1 MSYDGRPPRGSSRG
15 ITVEQYVSTLPYEMM
30 PFDEKLFTS
39 LVNNESMTEIFGVP
53 ISTKSIT
60 TELEQYRKKFNKLK
74 NKDITQ
80 NKILSND
87 IKREIFYYLLQ
98 YRLFELYYDTQQIDL
113 AKTKVTDDEHPVTGK
128 SARTKQKQDLNDEIN
143 KLLSK
148 ENKSIADIAKIKMQK
163 DKLTALE
170 DVELL
175 AKNRILYIL
184 PTIDSAQPEY
194 IKSSLNPKIDNE
206 DKNYYNKLLSSKNNS
221 TYDNIFLLPVF
232 TTRPD
237 TLEEFKSRIDQ
248 SLKNL
253 SEKIIDKGKRD
264 ETAYTQIIYYVDNEK
279 DKFFY
284 TGFFKNSLKNDYVTE
299 LNSKLKNFFIS
310 RVGNQQLTLNYK
322 PYFSDIASLK
332 SINIEKNI
340 ASTFDNSMRESLQQL
355 IECIKNCYLSFT
367 DINIRKS
374 LSENVNINT
383 FHIYSRLENLDDSD
397 PMGTVVAAKDYCYL
411 FLEQGKNPKLGHLEV
426 SNISKNQ
433 YFFVVDKTGIFEKW
447 ASAVYIYDRS
457 EENFPYKKDPGFKYR
472 VDFDDNEKKATLIQ
486 THKIIMKNGKKI
498 INKIDD
504 NMVIFYTDGQ
514 VIKFD
519 KDNQM
524 TWSEDYIK
532 YKTKYNPS
540 SKKTSIDDEDIPET
554 KSLIEQESDKDHKRV
569 LIQVRYNYGQIQFKN
584 IQERMNSPF
593 TGVLKFQ
600 TIDREYEKYNWFV
613 FNTIDRALEPK
624 MAINYYEDTMFDKDS
639 LRAYLKSENK
649 LTDKTRIAFEFLKM
663 NYNIP
668 ELKKYSDFIYDNFKQ
683 NINLN
688 LNDKTF
694 VEKIKR
700 GIIDIVFEKNGLIYV
715 KKSNIIAEKEKE
727 KPDADNYKIIN
738 CKYVSIRNKNV
749 EPEIKNYFNKNDF
762 EESKYLKNKFKNMKE
777 VKTMLNMQE
786 KKTGGFA
793 IIQITR
799 DIIGDSTNLYLAAEC
814 KKRSRRIKSKFKQ
827 AMNFVL
833 QGGKSKKRK
842 NKNKTK
848 KYYRT

>member
-39 LVNNESMTEIFGVP
+39 LVNNENMAEIFRTP
-53 ISTKSIT
+53 MTTQSIT
-60 TELEQYRKKFNKLK
+60 NELEQYRKKFNKLK
-74 NKDITQ
+74 NKDIIQ
-80 NKILSND
+80 NKILSDD

-128 SARTKQKQDLNDEIN
+128 SVRTKQKQDLNDEIN
-143 KLLSK
+143 KLLAIEK
-148 ENKSIADIAKIKMQK
+148 KSIQDVAKIKTQQA
-163 DKLTALE
+163 KLAALE

-184 PTIDSAQPEY
+184 PTVDSAQPEY
-194 IKSSLNPKIDNE
+194 IKSSLNPKIDIE

-221 TYDNIFLLPVF
+221 NYDNIFLLPVF

-264 ETAYTQIIYYVDNEK
+264 ESAYTQIIYYVDNEK

-299 LNSKLKNFFIS
+299 LNNKLKNFFVS

-374 LSENVNINT
+374 LSENININT

-397 PMGTVVAAKDYCYL
+397 PMSTVVAAKDYCYL

-433 YFFVVDKTGIFEKW
+433 YFFVVDRTGIFEKW
-447 ASAVYIYDRS
+447 ASAVYVYPNKPRHDS
-457 EENFPYKKDPGFKYR
+457 KK
-472 VDFDDNEKKATLIQ
+472 Q
-486 THKIIMKNGKKI
+486 TVI
-498 INKIDD
+498 INKD
-504 NMVIFYTDGQ
+504 NSATIKDILGNKSVTYNDGDM
-514 VIKFD
+514 IKFNINN
-519 KDNQM
+519 KN
-524 TWSEDYIK
+524 TWSDDYTK

-540 SKKTSIDDEDIPET
+540 SKSTKMDDDVIPLT
-554 KSLIEQESDKDHKRV
+554 QTLVEQESDKDIKRT

-584 IQERMNSPF
+584 IQERINSPF
-593 TGVLKFQ
+593 TGVLKFE

-613 FNTIDRALEPK
+613 FNTIDRSLEAK
-624 MAINYYEDTMFDKDS
+624 MAINYYEDTMFDKES
-639 LRAYLKSENK
+639 LKAYLKSENK

-663 NYNIP
+663 NYNIS

-688 LNDKTF
+688 LNDNTF
-694 VEKIKR
+694 VERIKR
-700 GIIDIVFEKNGLIYV
+700 AIIDIVFEKNGLIYV

-749 EPEIKNYFNKNDF
+749 EPETKSYFNKNDF
-762 EESKYLKNKFKNMKE
+762 EETKYLKNKVKNMKE
-777 VKTMLNMQE
+777 IKTMLNMQE

-799 DIIGDSTNLYLAAEC
+799 DVIGDSTSLYLAAEC

-827 AMNFVL
+827 ALNFVL
-833 QGGKSKKRK
+833 EGGKSRKIKRK
-842 NKNKTK
+842 YKHNTK

>member
-1 MSYDGRPPRGSSRG
+1 MSYDGRPPRGSSKG

-30 PFDEKLFTS
+30 PFDEKLFTT
-39 LVNNESMTEIFGVP
+39 LVNNENMLKIFAEP
-53 ISTKSIT
+53 LSTKSIT
-60 TELEQYRKKFNKLK
+60 NELEQYRKKFNNLK
-74 NKDITQ
+74 NKDIIQ
-80 NKILSND
+80 NKNLSND

-113 AKTKVTDDEHPVTGK
+113 AKTKVTDDENPTTGK
-128 SARTKQKQDLNDEIN
+128 SARTKEKQDLNDKIN
-143 KLLSK
+143 KLLAKESK
-148 ENKSIADIAKIKMQK
+148 PLADVVEIKMLQA
-163 DKLTALE
+163 KLAAIE

-175 AKNRILYIL
+175 AKNRTLYIL

-194 IKSSLNPKIDNE
+194 IKSSLNPKIDKD
-206 DKNYYNKLLSSKNNS
+206 DKIYYNKLLSSKNNS
-221 TYDNIFLLPVF
+221 NYDNIFLLPVF

-237 TLEEFKSRIDQ
+237 TLDDFKSRIDQ
-248 SLKNL
+248 ALKNL

-264 ETAYTQIIYYVDNEK
+264 EAAYTQIIYFINNEK

-284 TGFFKNSLKNDYVTE
+284 TDFFKESLKIDYVTE
-299 LNSKLKNFFIS
+299 LNNKLKNFFVS
-310 RVGNQQLTLNYK
+310 RIGNQQLTLNYK
-322 PYFSDIASLK
+322 PYFSDIATLK

-340 ASTFDNSMRESLQQL
+340 ALTFDNSMRDSVQQL

-397 PMGTVVAAKDYCYL
+397 PMSTVVAAKDYYYL
-411 FLEQGKNPKLGHLEV
+411 FLETGKNPKLGHLEV
-426 SNISKNQ
+426 SNISKSQ
-433 YFFVVDKTGIFEKW
+433 YFFVVDRTGIFTKW
-447 ASAVYIYDRS
+447 ASAVYVYPNIPSYDVKKQKHSLNEKDRS
-457 EENFPYKKDPGFKYR
+457 ITIKDIST
-472 VDFDDNEKKATLIQ
+472 DNSFTY
-486 THKIIMKNGKKI
+486 H
-498 INKIDD
+498 
-504 NMVIFYTDGQ
+504 DGDI
-514 VIKFD
+514 IKFD
-519 KDNQM
+519 LNNKK
-524 TWSEDYIK
+524 TWSDDYDK
-532 YKTKYNPS
+532 YKTKYNPG
-540 SKKTSIDDEDIPET
+540 KKNKKIDDDDIPVT
-554 KSLIEQESDKDHKRV
+554 KSLIEQESDKDLKRI

-584 IQERMNSPF
+584 IQDRINSPY
-593 TGVLKFQ
+593 TGVLKFE
-600 TIDREYEKYNWFV
+600 TIDREYEKYNWFT

-624 MAINYYEDTMFDKDS
+624 IAINYYEDTMFDKDS

-688 LNDKTF
+688 LYDKTF

-700 GIIDIVFEKNGLIYV
+700 AIIDIVFEQNGLIYV
-715 KKSNIIAEKEKE
+715 KKSNIVAEKEKE

-749 EPEIKNYFNKNDF
+749 EPEIKSYFNKNDF
-762 EESKYLKNKFKNMKE
+762 EESKFLKSKGKNMKDI
-777 VKTMLNMQE
+777 KIMLNMQE

-799 DIIGDSTNLYLAAEC
+799 DVIGDSTSLYLAAEC
-814 KKRSRRIKSKFKQ
+814 KKRSRRIKTKFKQ

-833 QGGKSKKRK
+833 QGGKSRKIKRK
-842 NKNKTK
+842 NKHKTK

>member
-39 LVNNESMTEIFGVP
+39 ISNNENLEEIFGKP
-53 ISTKSIT
+53 LTTKLIT
-60 TELEQYRKKFNKLK
+60 NELEQYRKKFNKVK
-74 NKDITQ
+74 NKDIVQ
-80 NKILSND
+80 NKNLSND
-87 IKREIFYYLLQ
+87 LKREIFYFLLQ
-98 YRLFELYYDTQQIDL
+98 YRLFELYYDTQQIDV
-113 AKTKVTDDEHPVTGK
+113 AKTKVTDDENPTTGK
-128 SARTKQKQDLNDEIN
+128 TARTKQKQDLNEQIN
-143 KLLSK
+143 MLQAKESKTEADYALIKTQKAKLSV
-148 ENKSIADIAKIKMQK
+148 
-163 DKLTALE
+163 LE
-170 DVELL
+170 DDELL
-175 AKNRILYIL
+175 AKNRTLYIL

-194 IKSSLNPKIDNE
+194 IKSSLNPKIDKD
-206 DKNYYNKLLSSKNNS
+206 DKIYYNKLLSSKNNA

-264 ETAYTQIIYYVDNEK
+264 EIAYTQIIYYVNNEK

-284 TGFFKNSLKNDYVTE
+284 TDFFKDSLKNDYVTE
-299 LNSKLKNFFIS
+299 LNNKLKNFFVS

-322 PYFSDIASLK
+322 PYFSDISTLK

-340 ASTFDNSMRESLQQL
+340 ASTFDNSMRESIQQL

-383 FHIYSRLENLDDSD
+383 FHIYSKLENLDDSD
-397 PMGTVVAAKDYCYL
+397 PMSTVVAAKDYSYI
-411 FLEQGKNPKLGHLEV
+411 FLEKGKNPKLGHLEV

-433 YFFVVDKTGIFEKW
+433 YFFVVDRTGIFEKW
-447 ASAVYIYDRS
+447 ASAVYVYP
-457 EENFPYKKDPGFKYR
+457 NKPPYNSKKQ
-472 VDFDDNEKKATLIQ
+472 TLI
-486 THKIIMKNGKKI
+486 
-498 INKIDD
+498 INNDSVTVKDISG
-504 NMVIFYTDGQ
+504 NKSVTYNDGDM
-514 VIKFD
+514 IKFD
-519 KDNQM
+519 INNKN
-524 TWSEDYIK
+524 TWSADYIK
-532 YKTKYNPS
+532 YKIKFNPGVKSTK
-540 SKKTSIDDEDIPET
+540 IDDDDVPLT
-554 KSLIEQESDKDHKRV
+554 KTLIEQESDKDIKRT

-584 IQERMNSPF
+584 IQERINSPF
-593 TGVLKFQ
+593 TGVLKFEN
-600 TIDREYEKYNWFV
+600 INREYEKYNWFM

-624 MAINYYEDTMFDKDS
+624 IAINYYEDTMFDKDS

-649 LTDKTRIAFEFLKM
+649 LTDKTRLAFEFLKM

-668 ELKKYSDFIYDNFKQ
+668 ELKKYSDFIYDNYKQ

-688 LNDKTF
+688 LNDNTF

-700 GIIDIVFEKNGLIYV
+700 AIIDIVFEQNGLIYI
-715 KKSNIIAEKEKE
+715 KKSNIVAEKEKE

-738 CKYVSIRNKNV
+738 CKFVSIRDKNV
-749 EPEIKNYFNKNDF
+749 EPEIKNYFNRNDF
-762 EESKYLKNKFKNMKE
+762 EESKYLKNKAKNIKE
-777 VKTMLNMQE
+777 IKSMLNMQE

-799 DIIGDSTNLYLAAEC
+799 DVIGDSSSLYLAAEC
-814 KKRSRRIKSKFKQ
+814 KKRTRRIKGKFKQ

-833 QGGKSKKRK
+833 EGGKSRNIKKK
-842 NKNKTK
+842 NKRKTK
-848 KYYRT
+848 KYYRTLTV